1 MNQLDELI
9 EAARLDPDRVFSAP
23 WEARA
28 FAIAVKLADTGV
40 FTWDEFREYLIEEVG
55 KSDKARKHD
64 APGQEQYYEHFLRA
78 LEHLLESK
86 GISLADH

>member
-1 MNQLDELI
+1 MSQLDELI

-28 FAIAVKLADTGV
+28 FAIAVKLADAGL
-40 FTWDEFREYLIEEVG
+40 FTWGEFRDHLIEEVG
-55 KSDKARKHD
+55 ESDNARKRGALGEEH
-64 APGQEQYYEHFLRA
+64 YYEHFLHA

-86 GISLADH
+86 GISLSDR